1 MRNTTRESISRSVLV
16 WDLPTRLFHWLTVVL
31 VATAYVSWR
40 INRMDWHVIAGE
52 ALLALVVFRLIWG
65 LVGSETARFARFLAA
80 PSAAARHLARLF
92 HSEPDVQIGHN
103 PAGGWMVVVLLALL
117 LGETL
122 SGIVVYNDVSA
133 ATGPL
138 SEVMPESVENL
149 MTNLHALLWQALIAA
164 VLMHV
169 AAIATYRMVKG
180 HRLTQAMFSGH
191 KQLPVARAAPRIA
204 SFPLALFVLG
214 CSIAVA
220 VLISSVL

>member
-1 MRNTTRESISRSVLV
+1 
-16 WDLPTRLFHWLTVVL
+16 
-31 VATAYVSWR
+31 
-40 INRMDWHVIAGE
+40 MDWHVIAGE

-80 PSAAARHLARLF
+80 PSAAARHLARFF
-92 HSEPDVQIGHN
+92 HREPDVQIGHN

-164 VLMHV
+164 VLLHV
-169 AAIATYRMVKG
+169 AAIATYGVAKG
-180 HRLTQAMFSGH
+180 HRLTQAMFSGR
-191 KQLPVARAAPRIA
+191 KQLPAASASPRIA